1 MTQGDTFSLDVND
14 RIGVLRIKR
23 ESKRNALDAD
33 MMNELADLCREIEH
47 RNDIA
52 ALIVTGTGTS
62 FCAGGD
68 IAAWSDQPPAAFARH
83 WVRDGH
89 DSFDRLARLRQP
101 VIAAINGHALGGGLE
116 LAACADYRIAE
127 EHVKFGQPEA
137 GLGIIA
143 GWSGTQ
149 RAVRR
154 FGQQVVRRMA
164 LFGDILSA
172 EDALAEGLVDKVV
185 PQGQVLSAAKDLAA
199 SVLKRSPVS
208 TELTKMLLNAAEGE
222 ERERVLESLAGHI
235 AAASADLREGV
246 AAFKEKRSADFTK
259 KREDL

>member
-1 MTQGDTFSLDVND
+1 M
-14 RIGVLRIKR
+14 RIER

-33 MMNELADLCREIEH
+33 MMEELAGLCREIEH

-52 ALIVTGTGTS
+52 VLILTGTGSS

-68 IAAWSDQPPAAFARH
+68 ITAWSDQPPAAFARH

-127 EHVKFGQPEA
+127 EQVKFGQPEA

-149 RAVRR
+149 RTVRR
-154 FGQQVVRRMA
+154 FGQQIVRRMA
-164 LFGDILSA
+164 MFGEILSA
-172 EDALAEGLVDKVV
+172 KDALAEGLVDKVV
-185 PQGQVLSAAKDLAA
+185 PRGEALGTAEVLAA
-199 SVLKRSPVS
+199 NALKRGALA

-235 AAASADLREGV
+235 AAASAELREGV
-246 AAFKEKRSADFTK
+246 AAFKEKRPADFTK
-259 KREDL
+259 NEEDP

>member
-199 SVLKRSPVS
+199 SVLKRSPLA

-246 AAFKEKRSADFTK
+246 AAFKEKRAADFTK
-259 KREDL
+259 KREGL